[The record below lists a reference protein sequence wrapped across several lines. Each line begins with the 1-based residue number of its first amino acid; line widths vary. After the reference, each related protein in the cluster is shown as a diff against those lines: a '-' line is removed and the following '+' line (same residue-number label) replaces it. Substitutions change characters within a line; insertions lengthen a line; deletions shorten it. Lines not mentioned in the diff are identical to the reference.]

1 MPWLDPNPGP
11 CAWLATIEKA
21 SIDGQQNFYKSL
33 DAAVRKYLDSHAG
46 DTKRLANGGKKKGGK
61 RRHRHRNQADKTQ
74 DAASPAATAATA
86 ATEKQH
92 IVIET
97 LSSILNWLISN
108 ASAPTTAQLT
118 AICMA
123 MMVMTNLYIAS
134 KMAGV
139 DKQLNQLQHHKRHGS
154 EFYQHHIEISDED
167 NSLWR
172 LLSRLDPDAR
182 KEDLHFVHQTRQPPL
197 SDPVN
202 HSYGDGEEAIS
213 DEQLQFSRLAKQKLD
228 KQMVE
233 LEKMI
238 QKAGQSMEQVTHAV
252 QHQRKRILDPEFI

>member
-1 MPWLDPNPGP
+1 VL
-11 CAWLATIEKA
+11 LATIEKA

-46 DTKRLANGGKKKGGK
+46 DTKRLANSGKKKGGK
-61 RRHRHRNQADKTQ
+61 RRHRHRNHADKNQ
-74 DAASPAATAATA
+74 DSASNSATATA
-86 ATEKQH
+86 PASATEKQH
-92 IVIET
+92 VVIET

-108 ASAPTTAQLT
+108 ASAPTTSQLT

-123 MMVMTNLYIAS
+123 MMVITNLYIAS

-139 DKQLNQLQHHKRHGS
+139 DKQLNQLQNHKRHGS
-154 EFYQHHIEISDED
+154 EFYQHHIEIGDDD

-182 KEDLHFVHQTRQPPL
+182 KEDLHFVRQARQPL
-197 SDPVN
+197 SDPAN
-202 HSYGDGEEAIS
+202 HSHGDEEAIS

-252 QHQRKRILDPEFI
+252 QHQRKRILDPDFI